1 MWAKARGIGINSTN
15 ANGKE
20 RAKSYLHFCG
30 AFECYVPVLQHL
42 MRAELLMNQSCTVV
56 CESNI
61 FVCNSLI
68 DMNAKYERA

>member
-1 MWAKARGIGINSTN
+1 MWAKAQGIRIDSTN

-20 RAKSYLHFCG
+20 CAKSYLHFCG
-30 AFECYVPVLQHL
+30 VFECYVPVSQHL
-42 MRAELLMNQSCTVV
+42 MRADLLMNRSCTVV